1 MKTTRHLSIL
11 IVVCLAFSLSG
22 CETIKKVYAAGTVT
36 VSEQTSDTLI
46 VSAEKATI
54 IGKDAMDTF
63 LRLEFKHREAYAKIS
78 PQIHLFSI
86 WLREPVKNKDGTTDP
101 RGIGILKTARVATK
115 ALKANKTPENELN
128 LRAALKTLQAVI
140 DDTKKYTALALKPGQ

>member
-1 MKTTRHLSIL
+1 MKTKRHLSLL
-11 IVVCLAFSLSG
+11 IVTCLAFSLSS

-36 VSEQTSDTLI
+36 VSEQTSDALI

-63 LRLEFKHREAYAKIS
+63 LRLEFKHREAYARIS
-78 PQIHLFSI
+78 PKIHEFSI
-86 WLREPVKNKDGTTDP
+86 WLREPVTNKDGTTDP

-115 ALKANKTPENELN
+115 AFKANRTSENEAN
-128 LRAALKTLQAVI
+128 LRTAYATLQQVI
-140 DDTKKYTALALKPGQ
+140 QDTKKYTALALTPGQ